1 MNLNLDLVNISIER
15 ISEIASDLRPGCT
28 VSKSSASNQEWENIR
43 MRFIKIKYPYK
54 YREMITE
61 VKVDQEQDAIA
72 LPKRKV

>member
-1 MNLNLDLVNISIER
+1 
-15 ISEIASDLRPGCT
+15 
-28 VSKSSASNQEWENIR
+28 

-54 YREMITE
+54 YREMINE

>member
-1 MNLNLDLVNISIER
+1 
-15 ISEIASDLRPGCT
+15 
-28 VSKSSASNQEWENIR
+28 